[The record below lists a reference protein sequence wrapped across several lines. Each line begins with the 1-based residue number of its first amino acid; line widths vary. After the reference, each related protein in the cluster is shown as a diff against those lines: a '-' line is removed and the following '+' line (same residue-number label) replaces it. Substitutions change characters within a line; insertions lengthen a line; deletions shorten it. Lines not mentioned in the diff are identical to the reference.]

1 MSVEYHTAQFKN
13 DSGGIAE
20 KNSYTRR
27 MASQGWR
34 IASEVIEQ
42 GHFKGGQA
50 CCLSTMCCL
59 PAGFLAGRTAAIV
72 TVTFVR
78 EQATGRF
85 CPACGTPA
93 PGEAAF
99 CGRCGKPVPTLVAT
113 GPPPIPQ
120 TRGSTTG
127 VTQAGIGQGDSDT
140 LVGGVALVGILVLI
154 ILVMAIAQH
163 C

>member
-85 CPACGTPA
+85 CPACGTPV

-99 CGRCGKPVPTLVAT
+99 CGRCGKPVPALDAASPPAISKTLQTAIV
-113 GPPPIPQ
+113 PPPVVP
-120 TRGSTTG
+120 G
-127 VTQAGIGQGDSDT
+127 QANNDT
-140 LVGGVALVGILVLI
+140 
-154 ILVMAIAQH
+154 
-163 C
+163 